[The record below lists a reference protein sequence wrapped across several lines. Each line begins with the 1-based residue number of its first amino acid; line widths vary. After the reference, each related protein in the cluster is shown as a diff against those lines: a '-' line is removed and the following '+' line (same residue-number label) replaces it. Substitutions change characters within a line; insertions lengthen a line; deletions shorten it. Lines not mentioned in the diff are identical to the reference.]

1 MKFFTVLYNTLF
13 WSLLVSFIMFK
24 NTWIEMR
31 INIGTV
37 LFILWILF
45 FIIFYKLYFIKNIF
59 KFSIINFIIFAILSL
74 IILKPK
80 GLIYIPSSI
89 IREGLHLTGIL
100 NLNIVNTVL
109 IIFIILGI
117 LLIYIFRKLKRVWFE

>member
-59 KFSIINFIIFAILSL
+59 KFSIINLIIFAILSL

-100 NLNIVNTVL
+100 NLNAINAVL
-109 IIFIILGI
+109 IIFIISGI
-117 LLIYIFRKLKRVWFE
+117 LLIYIFRKLKRV

>member
-109 IIFIILGI
+109 IIFIISGI
-117 LLIYIFRKLKRVWFE
+117 LLIYIFRKLKRV

>member
-37 LFILWILF
+37 MFILWILF
-45 FIIFYKLYFIKNIF
+45 VIIFYKLYFIKNSF
-59 KFSIINFIIFAILSL
+59 KFSIINLIIFAILSL

-100 NLNIVNTVL
+100 NLNVVNAVL

-117 LLIYIFRKLKRVWFE
+117 LLIYIFRKLKRV

>member
-59 KFSIINFIIFAILSL
+59 KFSIINLIIFAILSL

-100 NLNIVNTVL
+100 NLNAINAVL
-109 IIFIILGI
+109 IIFIISGI
-117 LLIYIFRKLKRVWFE
+117 LLICIFRKLKRV

>member
-59 KFSIINFIIFAILSL
+59 KFSIINLIIFAILSL

-100 NLNIVNTVL
+100 NLNVINAVL
-109 IIFIILGI
+109 IIFIISGI
-117 LLIYIFRKLKRVWFE
+117 LLIYIFKKLKRV

>member
-59 KFSIINFIIFAILSL
+59 KFSIINLIIFAILSL

-100 NLNIVNTVL
+100 NLNVVNAVL
-109 IIFIILGI
+109 SIFIISGI
-117 LLIYIFRKLKRVWFE
+117 LLIYIFRTLKRV

>member
-13 WSLLVSFIMFK
+13 WSLLASFIMFK

-100 NLNIVNTVL
+100 NLNVINAVL
-109 IIFIILGI
+109 SIFIISGI
-117 LLIYIFRKLKRVWFE
+117 LLIYIFKKLKRV

>member
-59 KFSIINFIIFAILSL
+59 KFSIINLIIFAILSL

-80 GLIYIPSSI
+80 ELIYIPSSI

-100 NLNIVNTVL
+100 NLNVVNAVL
-109 IIFIILGI
+109 SIFIISGI
-117 LLIYIFRKLKRVWFE
+117 LLIYIFRKLKRV

>member
-59 KFSIINFIIFAILSL
+59 KFSIINLIIFAILSL

-100 NLNIVNTVL
+100 NLNVVNAVL
-109 IIFIILGI
+109 SIFIISGI
-117 LLIYIFRKLKRVWFE
+117 LLIYIFKKLKRV

>member
-59 KFSIINFIIFAILSL
+59 KFSIINLIIFAILSL

-80 GLIYIPSSI
+80 ELIYIPSSI

-100 NLNIVNTVL
+100 NLNVVNAVL
-109 IIFIILGI
+109 IIFIISGI
-117 LLIYIFRKLKRVWFE
+117 LLIYIFRKLKRV

>member
-59 KFSIINFIIFAILSL
+59 KFSIINLIIFAILSL

-100 NLNIVNTVL
+100 NLNVINAVL
-109 IIFIILGI
+109 IIFIISGI
-117 LLIYIFRKLKRVWFE
+117 LLIYIFKKIKRV

>member
-100 NLNIVNTVL
+100 NLNVINAVL
-109 IIFIILGI
+109 SIFIISGI
-117 LLIYIFRKLKRVWFE
+117 LLIYIFRKLKRV

>member
-1 MKFFTVLYNTLF
+1 
-13 WSLLVSFIMFK
+13 
-24 NTWIEMR
+24 MR
-31 INIGTV
+31 INVGTV

-45 FIIFYKLYFIKNIF
+45 FIIFYKIYFIKNIF
-59 KFSIINFIIFAILSL
+59 KFSIINLIIFAILSL

-100 NLNIVNTVL
+100 NLNVVNAVL

-117 LLIYIFRKLKRVWFE
+117 LLIYIFRKLKRV

>member
-59 KFSIINFIIFAILSL
+59 KFSIINLIIFSILSL

-100 NLNIVNTVL
+100 NLNVVNAVL
-109 IIFIILGI
+109 IIFIISGI
-117 LLIYIFRKLKRVWFE
+117 LLIYIFKKLKRV

>member
-80 GLIYIPSSI
+80 ELIYIPSSI

-100 NLNIVNTVL
+100 NLNVVNAVL
-109 IIFIILGI
+109 SIFIISGI
-117 LLIYIFRKLKRVWFE
+117 LLIYIFRKLKRV

>member
-117 LLIYIFRKLKRVWFE
+117 LLIYIFRKLKRV

>member
-59 KFSIINFIIFAILSL
+59 KFSIINLIIFAILSL

-80 GLIYIPSSI
+80 GLISIPSSI
-89 IREGLHLTGIL
+89 IREGLHLTSIL
-100 NLNIVNTVL
+100 SLNSINIVL
-109 IIFIILGI
+109 IIFIISGI
-117 LLIYIFRKLKRVWFE
+117 FLIGIFSKLKNKI

>member
-59 KFSIINFIIFAILSL
+59 KFSIINLIIFAILSL

-100 NLNIVNTVL
+100 NLNAINAVL
-109 IIFIILGI
+109 IIFIISGM
-117 LLIYIFRKLKRVWFE
+117 LLIYIFKKLKRV

>member
-59 KFSIINFIIFAILSL
+59 QFSIINLIIFAILSL

-100 NLNIVNTVL
+100 NLNVVNAVL
-109 IIFIILGI
+109 SIFIISGI
-117 LLIYIFRKLKRVWFE
+117 LLIYIFRKLKRV

>member
-37 LFILWILF
+37 MFILWILF

-59 KFSIINFIIFAILSL
+59 KFSIINLIIFAILSL

-100 NLNIVNTVL
+100 NLNIVNAVL
-109 IIFIILGI
+109 IIFIISGI
-117 LLIYIFRKLKRVWFE
+117 LLIYIFRKLKRV

>member
-37 LFILWILF
+37 MFILWILF

-59 KFSIINFIIFAILSL
+59 KFSIINLIIFAILSL

-80 GLIYIPSSI
+80 VLIYIPSSI

-100 NLNIVNTVL
+100 NLNVVNAVL

-117 LLIYIFRKLKRVWFE
+117 LLIYIFRKLKRV

>member
-59 KFSIINFIIFAILSL
+59 KFSIINLIIFAILSL

-80 GLIYIPSSI
+80 GLISTPSSI

-100 NLNIVNTVL
+100 NLNIVNAVL
-109 IIFIILGI
+109 IIFIISGI
-117 LLIYIFRKLKRVWFE
+117 LLIYIFRKLNRV

>member
-59 KFSIINFIIFAILSL
+59 KFSIINLIIFAILSL

>member
-80 GLIYIPSSI
+80 ELIYIPSSI

-100 NLNIVNTVL
+100 NLNVVNTVL
-109 IIFIILGI
+109 IIFIISGI
-117 LLIYIFRKLKRVWFE
+117 LLIYIFRKLKRV

>member
-37 LFILWILF
+37 MFILWILF

-59 KFSIINFIIFAILSL
+59 KFSIINLIIFAILSL

-100 NLNIVNTVL
+100 NLNAINMVL
-109 IIFIILGI
+109 IIFIISGI
-117 LLIYIFRKLKRVWFE
+117 LLIYIFRKLKRV

>member
-31 INIGTV
+31 INVGTV

-45 FIIFYKLYFIKNIF
+45 FIIFYKIYFIKNIF
-59 KFSIINFIIFAILSL
+59 KFSIINLIIFAILSL

-100 NLNIVNTVL
+100 NLNVINAVL
-109 IIFIILGI
+109 SIFIISGI
-117 LLIYIFRKLKRVWFE
+117 LLIYIFKKLKRV

>member
-100 NLNIVNTVL
+100 NLNVINAVL
-109 IIFIILGI
+109 SIFIISGI
-117 LLIYIFRKLKRVWFE
+117 LLIYIFKKLKRV

>member
-59 KFSIINFIIFAILSL
+59 KFSIINLIIFAILSL

-80 GLIYIPSSI
+80 GLISTPSSI

-100 NLNIVNTVL
+100 NLNVVNAVL
-109 IIFIILGI
+109 SIFIISGI
-117 LLIYIFRKLKRVWFE
+117 LLIYIFRTLKRV

>member
-59 KFSIINFIIFAILSL
+59 KFSIINLIIFAILSL

-89 IREGLHLTGIL
+89 IREGLHLMGIL
-100 NLNIVNTVL
+100 NLNVVNAVL
-109 IIFIILGI
+109 IIFIISGI
-117 LLIYIFRKLKRVWFE
+117 LLIYIFKKLKRV

>member
-100 NLNIVNTVL
+100 NLNAINMVL
-109 IIFIILGI
+109 IIFIISGI
-117 LLIYIFRKLKRVWFE
+117 LLIYIFKKLKRV

>member
-74 IILKPK
+74 TILKPK

-100 NLNIVNTVL
+100 NLNTINTVL
-109 IIFIILGI
+109 IIFIISGI
-117 LLIYIFRKLKRVWFE
+117 LLIYIFKKLKRV

>member
-45 FIIFYKLYFIKNIF
+45 FIIFYKLYFIKNIV
-59 KFSIINFIIFAILSL
+59 KFSIINLIICAILSL

-100 NLNIVNTVL
+100 NLNAINMVL
-109 IIFIILGI
+109 IIFIISGI
-117 LLIYIFRKLKRVWFE
+117 LLIYIFKKLKRI

>member
-45 FIIFYKLYFIKNIF
+45 FIIFYKLYFIKNIV
-59 KFSIINFIIFAILSL
+59 KFSIINLIIFAILSL

-109 IIFIILGI
+109 IIFIISGM
-117 LLIYIFRKLKRVWFE
+117 LLIYIFRKLKRV

>member
-37 LFILWILF
+37 MFILWILF

-59 KFSIINFIIFAILSL
+59 KFSIINLIIFAILSL

-100 NLNIVNTVL
+100 NLNVVNTVL
-109 IIFIILGI
+109 IIFIISGI
-117 LLIYIFRKLKRVWFE
+117 LLIYIFRKLKRV

>member
-13 WSLLVSFIMFK
+13 WSLLASFIMFK

-45 FIIFYKLYFIKNIF
+45 FIIFYKIYFIKNIF

-100 NLNIVNTVL
+100 NLNVINAVL
-109 IIFIILGI
+109 SIFIISGI
-117 LLIYIFRKLKRVWFE
+117 LLIYIFKKLKRV

>member
-37 LFILWILF
+37 MFILWILF
-45 FIIFYKLYFIKNIF
+45 FIIFYKIYFIKNVII
-59 KFSIINFIIFAILSL
+59 FSIINLIISIIISL

-100 NLNIVNTVL
+100 NLNAINMVL
-109 IIFIILGI
+109 IIFIISGI
-117 LLIYIFRKLKRVWFE
+117 LLIYIFKKLKRV

>member
-59 KFSIINFIIFAILSL
+59 KFSIINLIIFEILSL

-100 NLNIVNTVL
+100 NLNVVNTVL
-109 IIFIILGI
+109 IIFIISGI
-117 LLIYIFRKLKRVWFE
+117 LLIYIFRKLKRV

>member
-37 LFILWILF
+37 LFILWVLF

-59 KFSIINFIIFAILSL
+59 KFSIINLIIFAILSL

-100 NLNIVNTVL
+100 NLNAINMVL
-109 IIFIILGI
+109 IIFIISGI
-117 LLIYIFRKLKRVWFE
+117 LLIYIFRKLKRV

>member
-59 KFSIINFIIFAILSL
+59 KFSIINLIIFAILSL

-100 NLNIVNTVL
+100 NLNVVNTVL
-109 IIFIILGI
+109 IIFIISGI
-117 LLIYIFRKLKRVWFE
+117 LLIYIFRKLKRV